1 MTEPAPLSP
10 PEQEEL
16 VREVGGMLL
25 TKLPAGWQRANL
37 SFRSTYGVD
46 TATFIVTDS
55 SGAEKRTP
63 TPTAALRKLR
73 ELRNGMYE
81 QDRGTWFTGT
91 LVLEPPGKHQIEYDY
106 DGEPTYVPPLTADI
120 YALDF
125 QHYPRSDEHTPDWL
139 REKLAEA
146 EPRAEPDEAGS

>member
-16 VREVGGMLL
+16 VREVGGMLQ

-63 TPTAALRKLR
+63 TPTAALRKMR

-91 LVLEPPGKHQIEYDY
+91 LVLEPPGKYQIEYDY
-106 DGEPTYVPPLTADI
+106 DGEPTFVPPLKPSAFE
-120 YALDF
+120 LDF
-125 QHYPRSDEHTPDWL
+125 EFFPRSEEHTPDWL
-139 REKLAEA
+139 RQKL
-146 EPRAEPDEAGS
+146 DEAQQNESGA

>member
-25 TKLPAGWQRANL
+25 AKLPAGWQRANL

-55 SGAEKRTP
+55 SGTEQRTP
-63 TPTAALRKLR
+63 TPTSALRKMR

-81 QDRGTWFTGT
+81 QDRGTWFTST
-91 LVLEPPGKHQIEYDY
+91 LTLEPPGRYQIDYDY
-106 DGEPTYVPPLTADI
+106 DGEPTFVPPLKPSA
-120 YALDF
+120 YELDF
-125 QHYPRSDEHTPDWL
+125 EFFPRSDEHTPDWL
-139 REKLAEA
+139 REKL
-146 EPRAEPDEAGS
+146 DEAQSNESGA